1 MTKSECLSH
10 CSIEN
15 LPTPDLFIVSAILF
29 TEDGRYLFQLRDDK
43 FGLPLRNHWAFFG
56 GEVDPGETQDQA
68 VLREIKEELTYLP
81 NNCLWF
87 HEAVYILPRHHKKIM
102 RKAYYSIKIEPNDI
116 DSMIQCEGAD
126 MSLMSVAEILAL
138 QRVAP
143 WDVSV
148 VLLHSREE
156 VIYQT

>member
-1 MTKSECLSH
+1 MANSDSFVHYPNKLFP
-10 CSIEN
+10 I
-15 LPTPDLFIVSAILF
+15 PDLFIVSAVIF

-43 FGLPLRNHWAFFG
+43 LGLPLRNHWAFFG